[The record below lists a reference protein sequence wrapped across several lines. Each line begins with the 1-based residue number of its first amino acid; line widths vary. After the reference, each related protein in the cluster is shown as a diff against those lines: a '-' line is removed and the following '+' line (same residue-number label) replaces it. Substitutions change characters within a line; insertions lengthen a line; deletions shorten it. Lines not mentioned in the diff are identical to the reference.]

1 MRKGLFLIVFVSLS
15 LMSNAMFAQSVNMAI
30 TLMDALSFTVNQPDF
45 LPGDEK
51 GKDKNSNRIE
61 AIASDH
67 ISVVSS
73 RGYVVKAISGIAS
86 GSGPGLEGL
95 VQVSSLIGTTNKGNT
110 AGLVLK
116 SNVVLPPSNGIPA
129 TVISAANCSWNGPF
143 SANKFNIAYKIGTQF
158 AYIDKKAAPSI
169 IPVIFTVIQP

>member
-1 MRKGLFLIVFVSLS
+1 MRKGLFLIVFVSLF
-15 LMSNAMFAQSVNMAI
+15 LMSNAIFAQSVNMAI
-30 TLMDALSFTVNQPDF
+30 TLMDALSFTVNPPDF
-45 LPGDEK
+45 LPADEAN
-51 GKDKNSNRIE
+51 KDRNDNRFE

-73 RGYVVKAISGIAS
+73 RGYIVKAISGVPG

-110 AGLVLK
+110 AGLVLE
-116 SNVVLPPSNGIPA
+116 SDVVLPPANGNPA
-129 TVISAANCSWNGPF
+129 TVITAANCSWNGPF
-143 SANKFNIAYKIGTQF
+143 STNKFNIAYKIGSQF
-158 AYIDKKAAPSI
+158 AYIDKKAPPSI